1 MLKSSG
7 LTKSDLKTERNLAV
21 SQNLFNAPIKE
32 SLIDIQFQPTASLE
46 ALDYFAQKISDEF
59 VKKSD
64 LWEAVIGFKSEGDAT
79 ETHSHQS
86 VIGRRLESKDGLFV
100 LQCRNSGFT
109 LSRLSPYT
117 NWDDIQSNFTKLWG
131 IFCEGLGVHQIS
143 KIAVRYINELKLPL
157 PLKDFDE
164 FLTCSPQVPPELPQA
179 ISGFLSQVII
189 PDSDKECTSVI
200 TQALEQP
207 SQETYNSGSI
217 TIILDIDVYRMVSI
231 NITNINDINSC
242 LEILRNQK
250 NLMFFSHITEKCVEL
265 YK

>member
-1 MLKSSG
+1 MLRSTS
-7 LTKSDLKTERNLAV
+7 LTISDLQTERNLAV
-21 SQNLFNAPIKE
+21 SQNLLNAPIKE
-32 SLIDIQFQPTASLE
+32 ALIDIQFQPAASLE
-46 ALDYFAQKISDEF
+46 ALDNFALKMSDEY

-64 LWEAVIGFKSEGDAT
+64 LWEAVIGFKSAGDAT

-86 VIGRRLESKDGLFV
+86 VIGRRLESKDGSFV
-100 LQCRNSGFT
+100 LQCRSSGFT
-109 LSRLSPYT
+109 LSRLNPYT
-117 NWDDIQSNFTKLWG
+117 NWEDMQSTFTKVWG
-131 IFCEGLGVHQIS
+131 IFCEGLDARQIS
-143 KIAVRYINELKLPL
+143 RIAVRYINELKLPL

-164 FLTCSPQVPPELPQA
+164 YLTCSPQVPPESPQG

-189 PDSDKECTSVI
+189 PDSLKECTSVI